1 MIDDTRAGWSARPT
15 TWTAT
20 QVAYYTVA
28 PGARVG
34 VSWHYPGGPAGLFG
48 KPHTSCLARVNAWQ
62 RDHQAKDWA
71 DIGYNLLICPHARV
85 IEGRGVDL
93 VGAHSPG
100 VNRVHYGVQLM
111 AGVGETPTP
120 AMFAKAAQLNAW
132 LEARSRKQLRQWG
145 HQDDPQ
151 ASTACPGAVIQRW
164 VDADGPNRTT
174 TTPTPTPTP
183 TQEDDDVTPEQ
194 VEATAQRAASLVW
207 SRMITRTT
215 GKTSAIQE
223 LADVKTIVTA
233 QSQLVQQLVEQVA
246 GDVARDAAILAAIEQ
261 LRASGTVDLDAIYGT
276 ASRAVVDVIGQRLDV
291 DVIVGADLVAE
302 PTQNDPHE
310 LPAPTPAG

>member
-1 MIDDTRAGWSARPT
+1 M
-15 TWTAT
+15 
-20 QVAYYTVA
+20 
-28 PGARVG
+28 
-34 VSWHYPGGPAGLFG
+34 
-48 KPHTSCLARVNAWQ
+48 
-62 RDHQAKDWA
+62 
-71 DIGYNLLICPHARV
+71 
-85 IEGRGVDL
+85 
-93 VGAHSPG
+93 
-100 VNRVHYGVQLM
+100 
-111 AGVGETPTP
+111 
-120 AMFAKAAQLNAW
+120 
-132 LEARSRKQLRQWG
+132 
-145 HQDDPQ
+145 
-151 ASTACPGAVIQRW
+151 
-164 VDADGPNRTT
+164 
-174 TTPTPTPTP
+174 
-183 TQEDDDVTPEQ
+183 TPEQ